1 MRCAVCGA
9 WLVELSL
16 DGQWWVGLGVD
27 GLGCAGLGCVV
38 IDGVIIIG

>member
-1 MRCAVCGA
+1 MGC
-9 WLVELSL
+9 VELTRGL

-27 GLGCAGLGCVV
+27 GWGCDGLGCVV